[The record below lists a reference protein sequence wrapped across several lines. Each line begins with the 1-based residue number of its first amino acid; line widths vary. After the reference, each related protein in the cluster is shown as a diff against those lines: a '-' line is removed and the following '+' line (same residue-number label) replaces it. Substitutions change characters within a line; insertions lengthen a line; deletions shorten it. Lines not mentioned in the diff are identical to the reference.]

1 MKRFVITTVASFVIS
16 AIGLS
21 SVASAEQYTKQV
33 NGRDVVVH
41 TNPVPV
47 VMHRVVPPY
56 LGKHVTAR
64 QLQSGRLPP
73 GLRK

>member
-47 VMHRVVPPY
+47 VMHRLVPPY

-64 QLQSGRLPP
+64 QLQSGQLPP